1 MKTISELAS
10 CFSVAEVVSDLIYY
24 TTAVCEMKPQYH
36 LSVIGVF
43 INLNSWKFEIAQTS
57 FLCAAAFIFVEM
69 QSQPSSTL
77 FSDRFLII
85 RDLNDVGRF

>member
-10 CFSVAEVVSDLIYY
+10 CFSVVNKLKAEVVSDLIYY

-77 FSDRFLII
+77 CLVTDF
-85 RDLNDVGRF
+85 